1 MNLEYLEKMKVKIL
15 KMLNKMNLHEKIANQ
30 FTDTF
35 QEQLEDY
42 LLIYGLENTDEN
54 IEKVLA
60 EIVKIYKSLI

>member
-1 MNLEYLEKMKVKIL
+1 MSI
-15 KMLNKMNLHEKIANQ
+15 HQKIADA

-54 IEKVLA
+54 IEKVLT
-60 EIVKIYKSLI
+60 EVVKIYKCLI

>member
-1 MNLEYLEKMKVKIL
+1 
-15 KMLNKMNLHEKIANQ
+15 MNLHEKIADQ

-60 EIVKIYKSLI
+60 EVVKIYKCLI